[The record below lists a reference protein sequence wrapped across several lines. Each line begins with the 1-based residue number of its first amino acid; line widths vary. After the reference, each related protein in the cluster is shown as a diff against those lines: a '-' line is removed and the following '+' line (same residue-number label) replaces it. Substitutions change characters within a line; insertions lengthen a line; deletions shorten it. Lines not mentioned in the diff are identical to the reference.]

1 MSIAYETV
9 GIREA
14 SEKAEVE
21 KGTMPLCAG
30 CSAYVSIA
38 TAQVCRTFSICKH
51 CFGTGESRAP
61 HM

>member
-1 MSIAYETV
+1 MSSEGPYKPV

-38 TAQVCRTFSICKH
+38 SAQARAELRICKH
-51 CFGTGESRAP
+51 CDWILAQA
-61 HM
+61 